1 MSERIQT
8 LEGAGIRR
16 VEIVAG
22 RADVELRQGG
32 DALICEGP
40 ADARAERQGDT
51 LILRLPRLRGWLL
64 PAAERLAV
72 TLPGSVAAC
81 RVETTGGVEL
91 RHLGCDCTVEVRAGN
106 VRSEAGRG
114 RLRIRSGAGD
124 VEVRDH
130 EGELDVTTGAGDV
143 EVTGGRLTAL
153 AIRTGAGDVCFRA
166 WLERRGQITTGA
178 GSVELRP
185 LTDGNA
191 DLDARSGFG
200 NIVLERTGIAG
211 GRLELQTGAGSI
223 HDATG
228 IQVGRRGGF
237 GLRSVDVLG
246 PGDGVIR
253 LTTGAG
259 SIRVLG
265 KRAEASS
272 AGEPVSGNATQGAA
286 ADAAPAPS
294 GQDTPAGQETQVA
307 PAQQAQGDARGLYG
321 IHAAQGEQATAGPGP
336 GTGAARPRSAR
347 DVLEAL
353 ARGDIDVDEADRL
366 LRQLERGA

>member
-8 LEGAGIRR
+8 MEGAGIRR
-16 VEIVAG
+16 VEIMAG
-22 RADVELRQGG
+22 RADVEIRQGG
-32 DALICEGP
+32 DTLVYEGP
-40 ADARAERQGDT
+40 ADASAERQGET

-91 RHLGCDCTVEVRAGN
+91 RHLRCDCTVEVRAGN

-114 RLRIRSGAGD
+114 HLRVRSGAGN

-130 EGELDVTTGAGDV
+130 QGELDVTTGAGDV
-143 EVTGGRLTAL
+143 NVSGGRLTAL
-153 AIRTGAGDVCFRA
+153 AVRTGAGDVRFQA

-191 DLDARSGFG
+191 DLDVRSGFG
-200 NIVLERTGIAG
+200 NIVLERTGVAG

-253 LTTGAG
+253 LATGAG
-259 SIRVLG
+259 SIRVIG
-265 KRAEASS
+265 KRAEPSP
-272 AGEPVSGNATQGAA
+272 AGQEA
-286 ADAAPAPS
+286 
-294 GQDTPAGQETQVA
+294 PAGQETRVA
-307 PAQQAQGDARGLYG
+307 PAQQARRDAQGSHGL
-321 IHAAQGEQATAGPGP
+321 HDAQGEQATAGAGP
-336 GTGAARPRSAR
+336 GAGAARPRSAR

-366 LRQLERGA
+366 LGQLEQGA